1 VHCTWG
7 LPIPPAPWPRR
18 DDRRTVGQHAF
29 AGDQPAHDLA
39 GQWQAARALIGGL
52 GADHPQWFRRCGGG
66 FHPPYALQGI
76 SRIYIPHQ
84 PKRLR
89 LSLHPSWI
97 GLECP
102 GKIGRIRHI
111 KVLKLDLIHKNI
123 DNAGTPPMA
132 LGLGVDFP
140 NLGRLNLN
148 HCPHHGRV

>member
-1 VHCTWG
+1 MP
-7 LPIPPAPWPRR
+7 LPVTSQRPRRPMASRASAHWRSGRRPPAAVPPVRGWLS
-18 DDRRTVGQHAF
+18 
-29 AGDQPAHDLA
+29 PAL
-39 GQWQAARALIGGL
+39 R
-52 GADHPQWFRRCGGG
+52 
-66 FHPPYALQGI
+66 LQGI

-102 GKIGRIRHI
+102 GKIGRTRHI

-148 HCPHHGRV
+148 HCPHPWACLNTIW